1 MKKPTIVILAV
12 VLVLLLLALLAGPCV
27 ITANPSIPAVEPE
40 AADDSGPADPDSTG
54 AP

>member
-1 MKKPTIVILAV
+1 MKKPIIIVAV